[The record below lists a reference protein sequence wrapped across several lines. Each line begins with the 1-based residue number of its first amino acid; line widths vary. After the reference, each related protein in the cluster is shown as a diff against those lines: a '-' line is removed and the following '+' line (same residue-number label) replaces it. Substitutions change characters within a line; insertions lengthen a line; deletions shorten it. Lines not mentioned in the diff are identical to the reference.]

1 MKRVKGGTREPWER
15 KHGETEK
22 AFEAFL
28 IYKNLGP
35 GRTQIDVAQKLSK
48 SVSLIRRWASEW
60 EWKNRVIAWDSDV
73 EQKAKEEAQKELK
86 AMILRHIKIGMK
98 IQEKGLKGLDHLD
111 PKRMGAIS
119 VREFL
124 DFGTKLERE
133 ARALITQ
140 SEQDDGKKKGA
151 AEIHV
156 YIPDNGR
163 D

>member
-1 MKRVKGGTREPWER
+1 MKRIKGSNREPWER

-35 GRTQIDVAQKLSK
+35 GRTQIEVAQKLRK
-48 SVSLIRRWASEW
+48 SISLIRRWASDW

-73 EQKAKEEAQKELK
+73 EQKAKEAAQKELK
-86 AMILRHIKIGMK
+86 AMILRHIKIGMA
-98 IQEKGLKGLDHLD
+98 IQEKGLKGLNHLD

-124 DFGTKLERE
+124 DFGTKLERDS
-133 ARALITQ
+133 RALI
-140 SEQDDGKKKGA
+140 EQGNNEENKKGA